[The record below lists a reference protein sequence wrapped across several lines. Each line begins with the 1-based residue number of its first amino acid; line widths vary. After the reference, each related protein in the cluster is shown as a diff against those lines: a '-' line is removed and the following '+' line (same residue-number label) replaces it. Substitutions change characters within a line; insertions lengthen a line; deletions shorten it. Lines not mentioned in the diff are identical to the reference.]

1 MHPLRR
7 YGLMLGLWACG
18 ATLACPICAP
28 TTQITLAQQVVN
40 ASNALLLVPRDG
52 RWAVAARVKGDAE
65 LVPDGV
71 LSEPRVTNSTKGLV
85 LLQDAIGKQWSAAGT
100 LDTEHTAWLRR
111 VAQSQRSDAM
121 RGDEWQAQL
130 RFYLPLLEHPEPLI
144 ARTAYEEIARAP
156 YRELREL
163 QPHVDAQQL
172 LGWLRDPSLFS
183 HAPLYTLLLG
193 IAGGPVAQAY
203 VDSQLKQ
210 SQKRNDPNNLPAL
223 LAAQLELRGP
233 QGMAELQ
240 KFYLLE
246 RKRSL
251 AEVQAALMALSV
263 HGSADAA
270 IPRDRV
276 LSTYKVFIL
285 SRHVLA
291 GYVAADL
298 TTWKAW
304 DLAPELIALHA
315 SGAPQHPAGA
325 YAVYNYL
332 ASNPRTD
339 AQAAALAW
347 RRAQ

>member
-1 MHPLRR
+1 MRRLRK
-7 YGLMLGLWACG
+7 YVLMLGLWASG
-18 ATLACPICAP
+18 AALACPICAP
-28 TTQITLAQQVVN
+28 TTQITLAQQMVN

-52 RWAVAARVKGDAE
+52 QWAVAARIKGDAE
-65 LVPDGV
+65 RVPDGV
-71 LSEPRVTNSTKGLV
+71 LSEPRMTNSTKGLL

-100 LDTEHTAWLRR
+100 LDAEHTAWLRR

-121 RGDEWQAQL
+121 RGDEWQTQL
-130 RFYLPLLEHPEPLI
+130 RFYLPWLEHPEPLI

-156 YRELREL
+156 YRALREL

-172 LGWLRDPSLFS
+172 LGWLRDPALFN

-193 IAGGPVAQAY
+193 IAGGPAAQAY
-203 VDSQLKQ
+203 VDARLKHSQ
-210 SQKRNDPNNLPAL
+210 RHNDPNNLPAL

-233 QGMAELQ
+233 QGMAELE
-240 KFYLLE
+240 KHYLLA

-263 HGSADAA
+263 HGGADAA
-270 IPRDRV
+270 MPRDRV
-276 LSTYKVFIL
+276 LATYKVFIQ

-298 TTWKAW
+298 VAWRAW
-304 DLAPELIALHA
+304 DLAPEFIALHA

-332 ASNPRTD
+332 ASNPRAD

-347 RRAQ
+347 RRAE